1 MTIKQWILSGLTVLV
16 TLLMGLSLADSL
28 AKPQLQS
35 QLELYQTNLVLQAS
49 EWQETNVE
57 GQESSLTLGPLI
69 GDNPLQSALEQYQ
82 SVQSSAQEI
91 LERLG
96 ASSPAVPAP
105 AEPELN
111 PRLGSTPIRRSPQQ
125 QLQQLLGELSLR
137 IGILQ
142 AKLGQVDQ
150 AQSTWAAL
158 ARQPRIKTLS
168 PQQVTTAQ
176 VLSGLWSSPPRLLPD
191 AEEQIQRF
199 LTGWFRDQALEQL
212 YELQQRQDAL
222 AALQVQEQTAAQNAL
237 LRLTLVGVMPAV
249 GSLIGIVLILVWLV
263 RRALT
268 KSGEPAASPDWS
280 VPWGGDTI
288 WQVMVLWFAGF
299 FAVSLVGVPLVIRL
313 LGLNP
318 VSFSPR
324 AQAFFALFS
333 YGALMATGFTIL
345 YLCLKPFVPQPVR
358 WLPIAWQRSRWV
370 WWGVSGYLAALPLVI
385 LVSLINQRLLE
396 QRGGGNPILEI
407 ILRSEDNLT
416 ISVLFLMVAVLA
428 PVFEET
434 LFRGFFLTSLT
445 RYLPT
450 WGAIVV
456 SGSLFA
462 VAHLNLSDILPL
474 TVLGIVLG
482 FVYTRSRNLLSSI
495 LLHGIWNSG
504 SLLGLL
510 VLSGG
515 AN

>member
-16 TLLMGLSLADSL
+16 TLLVGLSLADSL

-35 QLELYQTNLVLQAS
+35 QLELYQTNLVLEAS
-49 EWQETNVE
+49 QWQGNAEE
-57 GQESSLTLGPLI
+57 QESGLALGPLI

-82 SVQSSAQEI
+82 NVRSSAQEI
-91 LERLG
+91 LEGLG
-96 ASSPAVPAP
+96 AAPPAAP
-105 AEPELN
+105 TEPELN

-125 QLQQLLGELSLR
+125 QLQQLLTELNLR

-142 AKLGQVDQ
+142 AKLGQVEQ
-150 AQSTWAAL
+150 AQATWAEL
-158 ARQPRIKTLS
+158 ARQPQLKTLS
-168 PQQVTTAQ
+168 AQQVATAQ
-176 VLSGLWSSPPRLLPD
+176 VLSGLWSNPPRLLPD
-191 AEEQIQRF
+191 AEGQIQQS
-199 LTGWFRDQALEQL
+199 LTGWFRHQALEQL
-212 YELQQRQDAL
+212 YQLQQRQDAL
-222 AALQVQEQTAAQNAL
+222 AALQIQEQAAARDAL
-237 LRLTLVGVMPAV
+237 LRLTLVGVMPAL
-249 GSLIGIVLILVWLV
+249 GSLMGIVLVLGWLV
-263 RRALT
+263 RQALT
-268 KSGEPAASPDWS
+268 KSGESAPPAWS
-280 VPWGGDTI
+280 VPWGSDTI
-288 WQVMVLWFAGF
+288 WQVMVLWFTGF
-299 FAVSLVGVPLVIRL
+299 FAVSLVGVPLVVQL

-318 VSFSPR
+318 VTFGPR
-324 AQAFFALFS
+324 TQAFFALFS
-333 YGALMATGFTIL
+333 YGALMATGLTIL

-358 WLPIAWQRSRWV
+358 WLPIAWQRSRWL
-370 WWGVSGYLAALPLVI
+370 WWGIGGYLAALPLVI

-396 QRGGGNPILEI
+396 QRGGGNPLLEI
-407 ILRSEDNLT
+407 ILRSEDRLT
-416 ISVLFLMVAVLA
+416 ISVLFVMVAVLA

-456 SGSLFA
+456 SGGLFA

>member
-49 EWQETNVE
+49 EWQDNAE
-57 GQESSLTLGPLI
+57 GQEPGLTLGPLI
-69 GDNPLQSALEQYQ
+69 GNDPLKTALEQYQ
-82 SVQSSAQEI
+82 NVQSSAQEI

-96 ASSPAVPAP
+96 TAGGAVPTP
-105 AEPELN
+105 TQPELN

-125 QLQQLLGELSLR
+125 QLQQLLGELNIR

-150 AQSTWAAL
+150 AQATWAAL
-158 ARQPRIKTLS
+158 ARQPQVKTLF

-176 VLSGLWSSPPRLLPD
+176 VLSGLWSNPPRLLPD
-191 AEEQIQRF
+191 AEGQIQQS
-199 LTGWFRDQALEQL
+199 LTGWFRNQALEQL
-212 YELQQRQDAL
+212 YQLQQRQDAL
-222 AALQVQEQTAAQNAL
+222 ATLQVREQTAAQNAL
-237 LRLTLVGVMPAV
+237 LRLTLVGIMPAV
-249 GSLIGIVLILVWLV
+249 GSLIGIALIVGWLV
-263 RRALT
+263 RQALS
-268 KSGEPAASPDWS
+268 KPAEPASAQPGWS

-299 FAVSLVGVPLVIRL
+299 FAVSLVGVPLVVQL

-318 VSFSPR
+318 ATFSPR
-324 AQAFFALFS
+324 TQAFFALLS
-333 YGALMATGFTIL
+333 YGALMATGLTIL

-358 WLPIAWQRSRWV
+358 WLPIAWQRSRWF
-370 WWGVSGYLAALPLVI
+370 WWGVCGYLVALPLVI

-396 QRGGGNPILEI
+396 QRGGGNPLLEI

-416 ISVLFLMVAVLA
+416 ISVLFVMVAVLA

-456 SGSLFA
+456 SGGLFA
-462 VAHLNLSDILPL
+462 LAHLNLSDILPL

-482 FVYTRSRNLLSSI
+482 FVYTRSHNLLSSI

-510 VLSGG
+510 LLSGG